1 MKGFGK
7 IDDVN
12 SRLAHGISVSFV
24 GDVSGV
30 SCGSFGPDFGQ
41 QISMYNL
48 FVVVIYIHVVM
59 LLEVICCP
67 LQTVRLP
74 AVPH

>member
-1 MKGFGK
+1 MVSIPGA
-7 IDDVN
+7 
-12 SRLAHGISVSFV
+12 AHGISVSFV

-30 SCGSFGPDFGQ
+30 LL
-41 QISMYNL
+41 SMWFIQARLWAVNVKYNL
-48 FVVVIYIHVVM
+48 FIVVIYVHVVM
-59 LLEVICCP
+59 LLEVMCCP